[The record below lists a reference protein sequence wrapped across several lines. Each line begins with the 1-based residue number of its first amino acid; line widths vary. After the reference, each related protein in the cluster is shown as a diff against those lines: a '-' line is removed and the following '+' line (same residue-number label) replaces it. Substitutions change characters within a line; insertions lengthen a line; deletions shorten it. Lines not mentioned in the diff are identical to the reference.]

1 MKRKIIRLLR
11 KRILILDGATGT
23 ELQKRGMP
31 AGVCPEVWCIRNP
44 GVIQDI
50 HAAYRSAGS
59 DIVYTCSFGANRL
72 KLIQYGFKDV
82 REINRKLAVLAR
94 RAVGKKTLVAGDIG
108 PTGRF
113 VEPFGDLPFEDAVS
127 IFKEQIRG
135 LLDGGV
141 DLFVIETMM
150 DIQEARAALIAV
162 RETTDHFTIVT
173 MTYETDGRTLNGTD
187 PATALITLQSLGAD
201 AVGCN
206 CSTGPD
212 AMVNFISAMK
222 PYATVPLVAK
232 PNAGMPKLVG
242 KESVFDMRSGDFA
255 SFGKQLAGAGANLI
269 GGCCGTTPEHIKSL
283 RDKISSAP
291 VILPVRK
298 SLSAVS
304 SARGFKV
311 FDHGNPVAIVGE
323 RINPT
328 GKKVL
333 QQDLLEGR
341 TSVVRQMAKE
351 QEVQGADLLDVN
363 VGVHGI
369 DESNAIKK
377 VIHLLATTTPLPLA
391 IDSPNVKTVEVAL
404 RVYPGRALLN
414 SISGEKEKMKKL
426 LPVAAKYGSMFVL
439 LPVTDTEV
447 PETAERRKI
456 IVRKVFQ
463 AAKKFGYSK
472 EDVVVDGLVMTV
484 ASKPRAVL
492 EALKTIAWCTD
503 RFRCR
508 TILGL
513 SNVSYGMP
521 ERKWMNVGF
530 MSMAQASGLTMA
542 IANPAERELINVK
555 MAGDVFMQKDR
566 DALSYIR
573 HFSEMRGEDMFAI
586 PQEHVSPERKVFGAI
601 LEGNRD
607 DIVSM
612 VDAATTS
619 GKKPSR
625 LVNNVMIPAIIRV
638 GELFDQRKYFL
649 PQLIASAEAMKTALI
664 HLEPCLRSRGGMRKS
679 KGAVILATVKGDIHD
694 IGKNIV
700 ALMLRNHG
708 YEIIDLGKDVP
719 AMVIVEAI
727 KDTHPRVVGLSAL
740 MTTTME
746 RMREVVDLARAGGYR
761 CPFIVGG
768 AVVTKAYARSI
779 GAVYAKD
786 GVEAVRVINRLL
798 RSTRTYNV

>member
-566 DALSYIR
+566 DAL
-573 HFSEMRGEDMFAI
+573 
-586 PQEHVSPERKVFGAI
+586 
-601 LEGNRD
+601 
-607 DIVSM
+607 
-612 VDAATTS
+612 
-619 GKKPSR
+619 
-625 LVNNVMIPAIIRV
+625 
-638 GELFDQRKYFL
+638 
-649 PQLIASAEAMKTALI
+649 
-664 HLEPCLRSRGGMRKS
+664 
-679 KGAVILATVKGDIHD
+679 
-694 IGKNIV
+694 
-700 ALMLRNHG
+700 
-708 YEIIDLGKDVP
+708 
-719 AMVIVEAI
+719 
-727 KDTHPRVVGLSAL
+727 
-740 MTTTME
+740 
-746 RMREVVDLARAGGYR
+746 
-761 CPFIVGG
+761 
-768 AVVTKAYARSI
+768 
-779 GAVYAKD
+779 
-786 GVEAVRVINRLL
+786 
-798 RSTRTYNV
+798 